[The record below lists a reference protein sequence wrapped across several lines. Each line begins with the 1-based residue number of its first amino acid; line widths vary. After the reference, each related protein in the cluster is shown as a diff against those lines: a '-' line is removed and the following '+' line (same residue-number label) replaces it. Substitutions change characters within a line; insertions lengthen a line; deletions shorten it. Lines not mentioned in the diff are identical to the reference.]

1 MAGHYKATPEMFAER
16 ASNSDGFKSLPLSP
30 KAFNEPQFSGFMR
43 PVRFEGEIN
52 NLEIEGSIP
61 SQIRGTFYRVMP
73 EPQFPNYLPGDPWF
87 NGDGNASAFRIADG
101 HIDLKQRYVRTEKF
115 TREAAARRALA
126 GKESINFP
134 LPPYAMTSY
143 QRSRTLN
150 LFSDSVDI
158 SKQRIETPWEY
169 DLVYRNRYTD
179 AVALEIKSTANTNV
193 VYWHGKLLALKE
205 DSPPYAMDPET
216 IETVGLWDFNG
227 QLTSLTFTAH
237 PKFDPI
243 TREMV
248 CFGYEAKGDAT
259 LDVCYYSIDANGSF
273 NETVWLLAPI
283 CGMFHDF
290 GITEN
295 YVIFPMIPH
304 ICDLDRLKAGG
315 GGGALAMGQRGS
327 NAHRVLPRRG
337 ASGSDVKWFRAPH
350 GFAGHVANAPEDE
363 NGHIVLSMAYSRK
376 NVFVWWADKNGDAPS
391 PGEAQC
397 DFVSFSIDYKSPDL
411 DLKVSTKMVEEDME
425 FPRIDDRYVSTS
437 FTKALFNVMDPAAGT
452 DMKVIGPNL
461 GGGHPLYNSI
471 GLYDT
476 KTRKYEKY
484 FAGPHKLCQE
494 PVFIPR
500 DKGAKK
506 CDGFVM
512 ALLNNYAE
520 MTSELVILDT
530 ADMSKHVALVK
541 LPIRLR
547 TGLHGNCVDSAD
559 ADGHPSI

>member
-1 MAGHYKATPEMFAER
+1 MAGHYKARPEMFAER
-16 ASNSDGFKSLPLSP
+16 ASNSDGSKSLPLSP

-87 NGDGNASAFRIADG
+87 NGDGNVSAFRIADG

-126 GKESINFP
+126 GK
-134 LPPYAMTSY
+134 
-143 QRSRTLN
+143 
-150 LFSDSVDI
+150 
-158 SKQRIETPWEY
+158 
-169 DLVYRNRYTD
+169 YRNRYTD
-179 AVALEIKSTANTNV
+179 AVALKIKSTANTNV

-216 IETVGLWDFNG
+216 LETIGLWDFDG
-227 QLTSLTFTAH
+227 QLPS
-237 PKFDPI
+237 
-243 TREMV
+243 
-248 CFGYEAKGDAT
+248 DAT
-259 LDVCYYSIDANGSF
+259 LDVCYYSIDATGMF

-283 CGMFHDF
+283 CGMIHDF

-315 GGGALAMGQRGS
+315 EHWQWDSEVPMYIG
-327 NAHRVLPRRG
+327 VLPRRG
-337 ASGSDVKWFRAPH
+337 ANGSDVKWFRAPH
-350 GFAGHVANAPEDE
+350 GFAGHVANAFEDE
-363 NGHIVLSMAYSRK
+363 NGNIVLSMAYSIK
-376 NVFVWWADKNGDAPS
+376 NVFFWWADKNGDAPI

-397 DFVSFSIDYKSPDL
+397 DFVSFNIDYKSSDL
-411 DLKVSTKMVEEDME
+411 DLKEPTKMVEEDME
-425 FPRIDDRYVSTS
+425 FPRIDDRYVSVS
-437 FTKALFNVMDPAAGT
+437 FTKVLFNVMDPAAGT

-461 GGGHPLYNSI
+461 GGGHPVYNSI
-471 GLYDT
+471 GFYDI
-476 KTRKYEKY
+476 KTRKYEKH

-500 DKGAKK
+500 DKEAKE

-520 MTSELVILDT
+520 MASELVILDT

-547 TGLHGNCVDSAD
+547 TGLHGNWVDSAD

>member
-1 MAGHYKATPEMFAER
+1 MVQLSLNLKLTCCSGSMATG
-16 ASNSDGFKSLPLSP
+16 
-30 KAFNEPQFSGFMR
+30 
-43 PVRFEGEIN
+43 IC
-52 NLEIEGSIP
+52 
-61 SQIRGTFYRVMP
+61 
-73 EPQFPNYLPGDPWF
+73 
-87 NGDGNASAFRIADG
+87 
-101 HIDLKQRYVRTEKF
+101 VRTEKF
-115 TREAAARRALA
+115 TREASARRALA

-134 LPPYAMTSY
+134 LPRYAMKSY

-150 LFSDSVDI
+150 SISDFADI
-158 SKQRIETPWEY
+158 SK
-169 DLVYRNRYTD
+169 YTD
-179 AVALEIKSTANTNV
+179 AVALKIKSTANTNV

-216 IETVGLWDFNG
+216 LETVGLWDFNG
-227 QLTSLTFTAH
+227 QLPSLTFTAH

-248 CFGYEAKGDAT
+248 CFGYEAKGYAT
-259 LDVCYYSIDANGSF
+259 LDFCYYSIDASGMF

-283 CGMFHDF
+283 CGMIHDF

-295 YVIFPMIPH
+295 YVIFPIVPH

-315 GGGALAMGQRGS
+315 EHWQWDSEVPMYVG
-327 NAHRVLPRRG
+327 VLPRRG

-350 GFAGHVANAPEDE
+350 GFAGHVANAFEDE
-363 NGHIVLSMAYSRK
+363 NGHIVLSMAYSKK
-376 NVFVWWADKNGDAPS
+376 N
-391 PGEAQC
+391 
-397 DFVSFSIDYKSPDL
+397 
-411 DLKVSTKMVEEDME
+411 
-425 FPRIDDRYVSTS
+425 
-437 FTKALFNVMDPAAGT
+437 ALFDVIDPAAGT

-461 GGGHPLYNSI
+461 GGGHPVYNSI
-471 GLYDT
+471 GLYDIKT
-476 KTRKYEKY
+476 KKYEKY

-500 DKGAKK
+500 DKRAKE

-547 TGLHGNCVDSAD
+547 TGLHGNWVDSAD